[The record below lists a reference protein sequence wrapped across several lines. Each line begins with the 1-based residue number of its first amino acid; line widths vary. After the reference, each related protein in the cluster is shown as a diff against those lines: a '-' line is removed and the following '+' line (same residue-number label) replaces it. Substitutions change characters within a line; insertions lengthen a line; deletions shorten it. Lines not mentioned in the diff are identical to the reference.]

1 MLTDLPLEE
10 LEQYRPRVPEP
21 DDFDAFWAE
30 QLAAARE
37 HDLGLRSEHV
47 EAGLAT
53 VEVHDLR
60 FRGHGGAPIAAWLLL
75 PAGVDRPL
83 PTVVEFASYGG
94 GRGLPHERLVW
105 SAAGYAHLIMDTR
118 GQGSSSTEGCTAD
131 PGELGQPAAPG
142 YLTRGILDP
151 RTAYLTRLYV
161 DTARAVEAARGLHAI
176 DPTRIAVAGVSQGGG
191 LALAAAHLAGDDV
204 AAVVAAVPFLAH
216 IRRAVD
222 LTDEQPY
229 AEIASYGA
237 AHPDHVDRMFATLG
251 YHDVVN
257 HARRVRAP
265 ALVATGLADTIC
277 PPSTVYAAANHLAGP
292 GQVLAYP
299 FDGHDGGGA
308 HRVREELRFVAAR
321 LGPASTT
328 SRGPTSSPFS

>member
-1 MLTDLPLEE
+1 MLTDLSLDE
-10 LEQYRPRVPEP
+10 LERYHPNVPEP
-21 DDFDAFWAE
+21 DDFAAFWAE
-30 QLAAARE
+30 QLDDARQL
-37 HDLGLRSEHV
+37 DLDVHSERV

-53 VEVHDLR
+53 VVVHDLR
-60 FRGHGGAPIAAWLLL
+60 FRGAGGAPIAAWLLL
-75 PAGVDRPL
+75 PAGVDHPL
-83 PTVVEFASYGG
+83 PAVVEFASYGG
-94 GRGLPHERLVW
+94 GRGLPHDRLVW

-131 PGELGQPAAPG
+131 PGDLGQPAAPG

-161 DTARAVEAARGLHAI
+161 DTARAVEVARTHPAI
-176 DPTRIAVAGVSQGGG
+176 DPARIAVAGVSQGGG
-191 LALAAAHLAGDDV
+191 LALAAAHLAAADV
-204 AAVVAAVPFLAH
+204 AAVVSAVPFLAH

-229 AEIASYGA
+229 AELASYAA

-265 ALVATGLADTIC
+265 ALVATGLADAVC
-277 PPSTVYAAANHLAGP
+277 PPSTVYAAVNHLAGP
-292 GQVLAYP
+292 RQVLAYP
-299 FDGHDGGGA
+299 FDGHDAGGA
-308 HRVREELRFVAAR
+308 HRVRAELRFLAAQ
-321 LGPASTT
+321 LGPGRAT
-328 SRGPTSSPFS
+328 

>member
-1 MLTDLPLEE
+1 MLTDLPLDQ
-10 LEQYRPRVPEP
+10 LERYRPEVPEP
-21 DDFDAFWAE
+21 EDFAAFWAE
-30 QLAAARE
+30 QLAAARQ
-37 HDLGLRSEHV
+37 HDLDVRSSRV
-47 EAGLAT
+47 AAGLAT

-60 FRGHGGAPIAAWLLL
+60 FAGHGGAPVAAWLLL
-75 PAGVDRPL
+75 PAGAERPL
-83 PTVVEFASYGG
+83 PAVVEFASYGG
-94 GRGLPHERLVW
+94 GRGLPHDRLVW

-131 PGELGQPAAPG
+131 PGDLGLPAAPG

-151 RTAYLTRLYV
+151 RTAYLTRLYI
-161 DTARAVEAARGLHAI
+161 DTARAVEVARSHAAV

-191 LALAAAHLAGDDV
+191 LALAAAHLAADDV
-204 AAVVAAVPFLAH
+204 AAVVSAVPFLAH

-229 AEIASYGA
+229 AELTSYA
-237 AHPDHVDRMFATLG
+237 TAHPDHVDRLFATLG

-265 ALVATGLADTIC
+265 ALVTTGLADTIC

-292 GQVLAYP
+292 RQVLAYP

-308 HRVREELRFVAAR
+308 HRVRAELRFLAAQF
-321 LGPASTT
+321 GPGAD
-328 SRGPTSSPFS
+328 